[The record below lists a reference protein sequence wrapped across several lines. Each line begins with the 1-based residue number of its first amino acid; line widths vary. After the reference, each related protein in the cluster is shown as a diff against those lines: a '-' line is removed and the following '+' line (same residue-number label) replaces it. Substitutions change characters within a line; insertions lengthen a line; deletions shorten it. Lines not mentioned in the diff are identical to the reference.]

1 MLSLFSQKYTV
12 VGSKSLVGRGAHS
25 LTEKIWCL
33 GPLTTVHGYVD
44 EGMTPLIRELP
55 QWSQAPWEK
64 KQNERTKDIV
74 TNEKCLFMSGF
85 LG

>member
-1 MLSLFSQKYTV
+1 M
-12 VGSKSLVGRGAHS
+12 GRGAHS
-25 LTEKIWCL
+25 LAEKIWCL